1 MRKHVDLINHAA
13 LLLADLRTYARLYD
27 EAPAAIPVEST
38 TQLPTRRQEI
48 ESLQADF
55 VHHGRRLLGFNS
67 GIGIL
72 FAIGALASMPFVIV
86 LRRRT

>member
-1 MRKHVDLINHAA
+1 MNLINHAA
-13 LLLADLRTYARLYD
+13 LLLTDLRNNARLYD
-27 EAPAAIPVEST
+27 EHPAAVPVEGI
-38 TQLPTRRQEI
+38 TQLLIRRQAL